1 MTVGQSTAHAHAII
15 NVLRGTTYT
24 APAGVHVK
32 LHTGDPGPAGTA
44 NASATTTR
52 MQMTLA
58 APSAG
63 SSASSAMSW
72 TSWVPAAETIT
83 HFSIWDNTT
92 AGTFMQSGALSA
104 SKSPTPGDTVNLTV
118 TVTQGPIA
126 A

>member
-1 MTVGQSTAHAHAII
+1 MTVGQSTTHAHAII

-24 APAGVHVK
+24 APANVYVK
-32 LHTGDPGPAGTA
+32 LHTGDPGSAGTA

-52 MQMTLA
+52 MQMTLG

-63 SSASSAMSW
+63 SATSSAMSW
-72 TSWVPAAETIT
+72 TSWVPASETLT
-83 HFSIWDNTT
+83 HFSIWDNST
-92 AGTFMQSGALSA
+92 AGNFLQSGAFSA
-104 SKSPTPGDTVNLTV
+104 SKSPTSGDTVNATV